1 MGVAP
6 ATMGV
11 GSVHPV
17 ARSAASAPAGSG
29 PAGTADGGA
38 PDTSRGVRT
47 LRRAARGLVIAAV
60 AVCLVAVLP
69 AAAFAHVK
77 VTADAAVQGGYA
89 ALTFRVPNERDDAS
103 TTKVEVQFPADFPLA
118 SVSVKPHPGWSYKVE
133 KTTPATPIESH
144 GAKIA
149 EVTSKITWTAS
160 GEDSAIK
167 PGEYDEFS
175 VSAGPLPETDQL
187 AFKTLQY
194 YGNGEVVRW
203 IQEQTAGDEEPER
216 PAPVLKLTTEG
227 GSASAPAPAA
237 ESAASAA
244 ETGSDAGVSWAI
256 GLSAVS
262 LVICLGCA
270 VALALRWRRAG

>member
-1 MGVAP
+1 MGAGPAYPVTRSTAP
-6 ATMGV
+6 V
-11 GSVHPV
+11 
-17 ARSAASAPAGSG
+17 PAGSG
-29 PAGTADGGA
+29 PAGAADGA
-38 PDTSRGVRT
+38 ARRTPRGVRT

-103 TTKVEVQFPADFPLA
+103 TTKIEVQLPADFPLA
-118 SVSVKPHPGWSYKVE
+118 SVSVKPHPGWAYKIE
-133 KTTPATPIESH
+133 KTTLATPIESH
-144 GAKIA
+144 GAKIG

-160 GEDSAIK
+160 GEESAIK

-187 AFKTLQY
+187 TFKTLQY
-194 YGNGEVVRW
+194 YGSGEVVRW
-203 IQEQTAGDEEPER
+203 IQEQTPGDEEPER
-216 PAPVLKLTTEG
+216 PAPVLKLTAKG
-227 GSASAPAPAA
+227 GAASAPVAEPAA
-237 ESAASAA
+237 TAA
-244 ETGSDAGVSWAI
+244 ETGPDAGVSWAI
-256 GLSAVS
+256 GLSAAS

-270 VALALRWRRAG
+270 AALALRWRRTG